1 MHAAEI
7 TVNRGWPHFAEN
19 LVHQVGEH
27 TAPAAFSSS
36 IFSRPSFCK
45 FFGKAANILPQI
57 KHERPPSSCVAAVH
71 RLWEETG
78 VTVLALV
85 FVCLC
90 LCLSVFNVL
99 VLVLC
104 VFNVVL
110 SVRGCSKTRRGL
122 EAFGGKVRS
131 EKMRQVAFGWPHV
144 LALLVLLGS
153 TSWQSKH
160 CGRNSAWGN
169 CALVTL
175 STHIRHNYE
184 HATNTETQDVQTHNP
199 QTQGP
204 HKVASAHCR

>member
-1 MHAAEI
+1 MCIFRSLEKYISGWPGTREVGWTNIARQNRGLSTMHAAEI

-71 RLWEETG
+71 RLWEETAG
-78 VTVLALV
+78 WP
-85 FVCLC
+85 CLC
-90 LCLSVFNVL
+90 LCLGVLVLCLSVFNVL

-131 EKMRQVAFGWPHV
+131 EKMRQVASGDHM
-144 LALLVLLGS
+144 
-153 TSWQSKH
+153 
-160 CGRNSAWGN
+160 C
-169 CALVTL
+169 
-175 STHIRHNYE
+175 
-184 HATNTETQDVQTHNP
+184 
-199 QTQGP
+199 
-204 HKVASAHCR
+204 

>member
-78 VTVLALV
+78 VTVLQRGLV
-85 FVCLC
+85 CPRLLENQAGARGFWRK
-90 LCLSVFNVL
+90 SKIGKNAAS
-99 VLVLC
+99 
-104 VFNVVL
+104 
-110 SVRGCSKTRRGL
+110 SVR
-122 EAFGGKVRS
+122 
-131 EKMRQVAFGWPHV
+131 WPHV

-175 STHIRHNYE
+175 STQIRHNYE